1 MVTLVR
7 RYPLVLLVVG
17 VAVVAGVLSFTPAHE
32 AVRWLVSATALL
44 IAGQS
49 FVSMVRD
56 LLRGHAG
63 VDVLAVM
70 AIVTAVAVGEYWAAL
85 VVGLMLTGGEALEDY
100 AAARARRELTA
111 LLERA
116 PQVAHRLREDGTV
129 EDVGVDE
136 VTVGDLVL
144 VKSAE
149 VVPVDGVLVDEAG
162 VFDESSLTGESL
174 PVERGAGD
182 GVLSGVVNGE
192 RAVTLRATATA
203 AESQY
208 AGIISLV
215 EEAASSRSRVVRLA
229 DRFAVPFT
237 AVALTIAAIAWWAS
251 GDATRFAEV
260 LVVAT
265 PCPLIIAAP
274 VAYMGGMSRAARAG
288 IIVKSAETLE
298 QLAAARTVA
307 FDKTGTLTAGRPVLA
322 GHEVVPGV
330 DDAEFLRLAASAEQY
345 SSHVLAA
352 ALVRSVTA
360 DGVHLATADHSEEV
374 ATHGVHALVEGRQV
388 SVGKRTFIEETTSSP
403 VAVHP
408 VRPGEQ
414 AAYVALDGAPAGV
427 LLLRDEVR
435 DNARDT
441 IEALHRAGVGHV
453 LMLTG
458 DAQATADH
466 VAADL
471 GIDDVRAELL
481 PADKVEAVTTAAHR
495 PVVMVG
501 DGINDAPVLAAADVG
516 IAMGARGATAAS
528 ESADVVL
535 LVDDIAGVATA
546 RHIGQRTMRVALQS
560 IGVGIG
566 LSIVLM
572 LVAAFGFIPAIV
584 GAWLQE
590 VVDLVVIVAALRALR
605 GPRQS
610 QSGVTGAA

>member
-1 MVTLVR
+1 MRSLWVIWSWSSQPR
-7 RYPLVLLVVG
+7 
-17 VAVVAGVLSFTPAHE
+17 S
-32 AVRWLVSATALL
+32 S
-44 IAGQS
+44 
-49 FVSMVRD
+49 
-56 LLRGHAG
+56 
-63 VDVLAVM
+63 
-70 AIVTAVAVGEYWAAL
+70 
-85 VVGLMLTGGEALEDY
+85 
-100 AAARARRELTA
+100 
-111 LLERA
+111 
-116 PQVAHRLREDGTV
+116 
-129 EDVGVDE
+129 
-136 VTVGDLVL
+136 
-144 VKSAE
+144 
-149 VVPVDGVLVDEAG
+149 PVDGDLVDEAG

-174 PVERGAGD
+174 PVERHAGD
-182 GVLSGVVNGE
+182 QVLSGVVNGE
-192 RAVTLRATATA
+192 SPVTLRATATA
-203 AESQY
+203 ADSQY

-215 EEAASSRSRVVRLA
+215 EEATSSRSRVVRLA

-237 AVALTIAAIAWWAS
+237 LVALTIAGVAWWVS

-274 VAYMGGMSRAARAG
+274 VAYMGGMSRAAQSG

-322 GHEVVPGV
+322 EHEVVGGV
-330 DDAEFLRLAASAEQY
+330 EESEFLRLAASAEQY

-352 ALVRSVTA
+352 ALVRSATD
-360 DGVHLATADHSEEV
+360 DGIQLGTADHAEEV
-374 ATHGVHALVEGRQV
+374 ATHGVHALIEGRRV
-388 SVGKRTFIEETTSSP
+388 AVGKRTFIEEAVSAEIP
-403 VAVHP
+403 VHP

-414 AAYVALDGAPAGV
+414 AAYVSLDGEHAGV
-427 LLLRDEVR
+427 LLLRDELR
-435 DNARDT
+435 SNARDT
-441 IEALHRAGVGHV
+441 IDALHRAGVEHV

-458 DAQATADH
+458 DAEATARH

-481 PADKVEAVTTAAHR
+481 PVDKVEAVVAAEHR

-535 LVDDIAGVATA
+535 LVDDIGGVAAA
-546 RHIGQRTMRVALQS
+546 REIGRRTMRVALQS

-566 LSIVLM
+566 LSVVLM
-572 LVAAFGFIPAIV
+572 LIAAFGLIPAIV

-590 VVDLVVIVAALRALR
+590 VVDLVVIVAALRALTPGR
-605 GPRQS
+605 GA
-610 QSGVTGAA
+610 GG